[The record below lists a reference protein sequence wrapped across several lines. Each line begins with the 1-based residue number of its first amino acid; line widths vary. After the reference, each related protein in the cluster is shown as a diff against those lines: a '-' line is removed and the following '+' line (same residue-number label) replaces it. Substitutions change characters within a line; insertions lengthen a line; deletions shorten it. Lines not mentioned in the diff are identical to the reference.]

1 MVLLAGCKIP
11 QGMGLVPLFQ
21 AEERKGEGEGAALR
35 SLLSS
40 PNLAWWV
47 DGMLDPA
54 LVSLP
59 EITAFSLLM
68 LPPGPKLT
76 SKAEMQTAARL
87 LALTDTGMHW
97 GLQESS

>member
-1 MVLLAGCKIP
+1 MALLAGCKIP
-11 QGMGLVPLFQ
+11 QGMGLEPLFQ
-21 AEERKGEGEGAALR
+21 AEERKWEGEGTELR

-40 PNLAWWV
+40 PNLTWWAH
-47 DGMLDPA
+47 GLLDPA

-68 LPPGPKLT
+68 LPLAPKLT

-87 LALTDTGMHW
+87 LVLTDPGMLW